1 MARKVWL
8 CNLFIFALLVSA
20 DFAAGVD
27 VAICTVSHPMPQND
41 ADQEIAVLRDA
52 IQGAVDL
59 QLFGADDLDA
69 LADWVQGH
77 TSSKNHILIL
87 TGILPTTL
95 YASGNTEPDG
105 SIVEEFL
112 DAGNTIINTGEYTF
126 YTIEGPQE
134 ANEDAALPNI
144 LDAPNAFVWHGR
156 EGWRDGSVTMTPTAD
171 GKKYTPSLEE
181 YGTSYPIHVED
192 YEGTPWELELAVTE
206 NTEENLRVDGV
217 IVNTETGGRL
227 GIFVQAYVGDIPAPD
242 ISWGAVI
249 GEYILNYY
257 LREVADVQ
265 ADGKLVSKWG
275 EIRRF

>member
-8 CNLFIFALLVSA
+8 CNLVIFALLASV
-20 DFAAGVD
+20 DFAAGID

-41 ADQEIAVLRDA
+41 ADQEIDVLRGA

-59 QLFGADDLDA
+59 QLFGAGDLDA
-69 LADWVQGH
+69 LADWVQEH
-77 TSSKNHILIL
+77 TSGKNHILIL

-95 YASGNTEPDG
+95 YASGNAEPDG

-144 LDAPNAFVWHGR
+144 LDAPDASVWHGR
-156 EGWRDGSVTMTPTAD
+156 EGWRDGAVTMTPTAD

-192 YEGTPWELELAVTE
+192 YEGTPWELELAVAE

-265 ADGKLVSKWG
+265 AEAKLVSTWG
-275 EIRRF
+275 EIKRF